1 MMYLKGIRR
10 GLSLL
15 LVFCFLAVGVTPFV
29 AKADEISELK
39 ASIQKK
45 QEAIKEAES
54 LKNELQSGLT
64 DVKNIISNL
73 ETSKKNLATY
83 VKELDQTLV
92 KAQTRI
98 LELNDMIS
106 QKEAEVIQTKQELDD
121 AIAQEETQYEAMM
134 ERIHYT
140 YEHGQNMYLE
150 ILFSASSFADLLNQ
164 ADYVNRLMAY
174 DTNTLELYR
183 QTREYVEVCKQQL
196 ESEQALLEEA
206 RVEVRKEEDALE
218 ALISEKEKE
227 IAVYENN
234 ISSQEAALAELEA
247 EIQAQNEEIEALE
260 QAVAAEKKALD
271 EAQRRK
277 YDGGVFA
284 WPAPSYTRIS
294 DDYGYRMHPTLHV
307 RKFHNGIDL
316 AAPGGS
322 PILAAYN
329 GEVVAAAYSSTMG
342 NYVMIDHG
350 DNLFT
355 IYMHASK
362 LYVKKGQEV
371 TRGEKIAAVGTTG
384 RSTGNHLH
392 FGVRLNGSYVS
403 PWNYLSK

>member
-1 MMYLKGIRR
+1 MIVKGIRR

-15 LVFCFLAVGVTPFV
+15 LLFCFLAVGITPFV
-29 AKADEISELK
+29 TKADEISELK

-54 LKNELQSGLT
+54 LKKELQTGLT
-64 DVKNIISNL
+64 DVKNIITSL

-83 VKELDQTLV
+83 VKELDQTLI

-98 LELNDMIS
+98 MELNDMIT
-106 QKEAEVIQTKQELDD
+106 QKESEIVQTRKELDE
-121 AIAQEETQYEAMM
+121 AIEDEETQYAAMM

-140 YEHGQNMYLE
+140 YEHGSAMYLE

-164 ADYVNRLMAY
+164 ADYVNRLVAY
-174 DTNTLELYR
+174 DTNTLEMYR

-196 ESEQALLEEA
+196 ETEQALLEEA
-206 RVEVRKEEDALE
+206 RVEVKKEEVALE
-218 ALISEKEKE
+218 TLITEKEQE
-227 IAVYENN
+227 ITAYEKD
-234 ISSQEAALAELEA
+234 ISNKEAALAELEA

>member
-1 MMYLKGIRR
+1 MYLKGIRR

-15 LVFCFLAVGVTPFV
+15 LVFCFLAVGITPFV

-106 QKEAEVIQTKQELDD
+106 QKEAEVVQTKKELDD
-121 AIAQEETQYEAMM
+121 AITKEETQYEAMM

-206 RVEVRKEEDALE
+206 RVEVRKEEEALE

-227 IAVYENN
+227 ITVYENN

>member
-1 MMYLKGIRR
+1 MYLKGIRR
-10 GLSLL
+10 GLFLL
-15 LVFCFLAVGVTPFV
+15 LVFCFLAVGITPFV

-39 ASIQKK
+39 VSIQKK
-45 QEAIKEAES
+45 QEAIKEAEN
-54 LKNELQSGLT
+54 LKKELQTGLT

-106 QKEAEVIQTKQELDD
+106 QKEAEVVQTKKELDD
-121 AIAQEETQYEAMM
+121 AITKEETQYEAMM

-218 ALISEKEKE
+218 SLISEKEKE
-227 IAVYENN
+227 ITVYENN

>member
-1 MMYLKGIRR
+1 MVLKGIRR

-15 LVFCFLAVGVTPFV
+15 LVFCFLAVGITPFV
-29 AKADEISELK
+29 AQADEISELK
-39 ASIQKK
+39 ASIQQK

-54 LKNELQSGLT
+54 LKKELQTGLT

-73 ETSKKNLATY
+73 ENTKKNLATY
-83 VKELDQTLV
+83 VKELDKTLTQ
-92 KAQTRI
+92 AQTRI
-98 LELNDMIS
+98 MELNDMIT
-106 QKEAEVIQTKQELDD
+106 QKEAELVQTKQELDA
-121 AIAQEETQYEAMM
+121 AIADEEAQYDAMM

-140 YEHGQNMYLE
+140 YEHGSAMYLE

-206 RVEVRKEEDALE
+206 RVEVRKEEEALE
-218 ALISEKEKE
+218 SLISEKEKE
-227 IAVYENN
+227 ITVYENN

>member
-1 MMYLKGIRR
+1 MLSKGIRR

-15 LVFCFLAVGVTPFV
+15 LVLCFLAVGITPFV

-45 QEAIKEAES
+45 QEAISEAES
-54 LKNELQSGLT
+54 LKKELQSGLT
-64 DVKNIISNL
+64 DVKNIISSL

-83 VKELDQTLV
+83 VKELDQTLT

-98 LELNDMIS
+98 MELNDMIT
-106 QKEAEVIQTKQELDD
+106 QKEAELVQTKQELED
-121 AIAQEETQYEAMM
+121 AIADEETQYDAMM

-140 YEHGQNMYLE
+140 YEHGSTMYLE
-150 ILFSASSFADLLNQ
+150 ILFSAASFADLLNQ

-196 ESEQALLEEA
+196 ESEQELLEEA
-206 RVEVRKEEDALE
+206 RVEVKKEEAALE
-218 ALISEKEKE
+218 TLISEKEKE
-227 IAVYENN
+227 ITAYEAD
-234 ISSQEAALAELEA
+234 ISNQEAALAELEA

-322 PILAAYN
+322 PILAAYH